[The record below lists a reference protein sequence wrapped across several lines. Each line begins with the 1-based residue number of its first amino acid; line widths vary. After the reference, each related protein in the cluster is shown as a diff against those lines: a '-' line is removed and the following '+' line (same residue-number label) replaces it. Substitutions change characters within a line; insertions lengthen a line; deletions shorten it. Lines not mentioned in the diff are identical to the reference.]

1 MVATRTPQAARDL
14 LDLITR
20 DREKAAAALGVPL
33 AVLRSPATT
42 QDAAPIRHP
51 HGGNETLDLQSF
63 TNDLNQTAQ
72 SLTKLRL
79 FFVRHLTTS
88 SASSI
93 SVGNSGANAL
103 IIKGCFGATA
113 ASLAP
118 GAEIVIVEGLANL
131 EALKQDLVLFC
142 AAPLKIE
149 AGDGSP
155 CRAFAIEGDVV
166 AMFRDAH

>member
-1 MVATRTPQAARDL
+1 MRL
-14 LDLITR
+14 
-20 DREKAAAALGVPL
+20 LGVEPPSV
-33 AVLRSPATT
+33 ADVNNIA
-42 QDAAPIRHP
+42 
-51 HGGNETLDLQSF
+51 EC
-63 TNDLNQTAQ
+63 TAIHQ
-72 SLTKLRL
+72 LLL
-79 FFVRHLTTS
+79 
-88 SASSI
+88 
-93 SVGNSGANAL
+93 
-103 IIKGCFGATA
+103 
-113 ASLAP
+113 